1 MFRSFSLFDFM
12 SNGAGSRGK
21 GQFPINLLKQSNAT
35 AGDKLDSHARVPLSA
50 RSTQNCS
57 ERPE

>member
-1 MFRSFSLFDFM
+1 MNNRSRVKEERAVP
-12 SNGAGSRGK
+12 NH
-21 GQFPINLLKQSNAT
+21 LLKHSNAT